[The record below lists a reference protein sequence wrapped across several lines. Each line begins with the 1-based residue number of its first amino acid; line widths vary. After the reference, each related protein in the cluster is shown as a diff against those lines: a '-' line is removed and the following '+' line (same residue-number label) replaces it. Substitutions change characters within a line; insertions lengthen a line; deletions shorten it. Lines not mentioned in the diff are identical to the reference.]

1 MGTVELLAVMKDI
14 LSLHSSS
21 ICTTSLKLLGIKK
34 QIEGYSANSHSFHLR
49 VPKQYKET
57 LKMATFMDS
66 ERWKTIR
73 ANIMWDPRLDL
84 TQTHQAKNYYK

>member
-1 MGTVELLAVMKDI
+1 MGTAELFAVMKDI

-21 ICTTSLKLLGIKK
+21 ICTKSLKLLGIKK
-34 QIEGYSANSHSFHLR
+34 QIEGYSANNHSFHLR

-57 LKMATFMDS
+57 LKMASRMDL
-66 ERWKTIR
+66 ERWKKIK

-84 TQTHQAKNYYK
+84 TQTHQTKNYYK